1 MTIAPG
7 TSAFYDEW
15 AATGQESAR
24 SAISHHFE
32 SAFAPGARV
41 LDAGCG
47 MGRDLAVLLELG
59 FDAWGIEPHDAMR
72 AHAIERHPQ
81 LAPRIAAAAL
91 PKIGQPFGGGFDA
104 LVCSA
109 VLMHLS
115 AHALPA
121 SLSALS
127 AVLAPRARMLMAVPE
142 LKVDLLV
149 DGRDPDGRDFTNHA
163 PEHLQRLM
171 AELGFAL
178 MHRAEIATPSNDT
191 LWRVLLFER

>member
-7 TSAFYDEW
+7 TNAFYDEW

-24 SAISHHFE
+24 SAISRHFE

-41 LDAGCG
+41 LDVGCG

-72 AHAIERHPQ
+72 ARAIERHPQ
-81 LAPRIAAAAL
+81 LAARIAAAPL
-91 PKIGQPFGGGFDA
+91 PQIGQPFGGGFDA
-104 LVCSA
+104 IVCSA

-115 AHALPA
+115 AHALPGSLA
-121 SLSALS
+121 SLGA
-127 AVLAPRARMLMAVPE
+127 ALAPRARVLMAVPQMQP
-142 LKVDLLV
+142 DLLV
-149 DGRDPDGRDFTNHA
+149 DGRDPDARDFTNHA
-163 PEHLQRLM
+163 PKHVQRLM

-191 LWRVLLFER
+191 QWRVLLFDR

>member
-1 MTIAPG
+1 MTMATG
-7 TSAFYDEW
+7 TNAFYDQW

-24 SAISHHFE
+24 SAISRHFE

-41 LDAGCG
+41 LDVGCG

-59 FDAWGIEPHDAMR
+59 FDAYGVEPHDAMR
-72 AHAIERHPQ
+72 ARAIERHPQ
-81 LAPRIAAAAL
+81 LAARIAASTL
-91 PKIGQPFGGGFDA
+91 PQIGQPFGGGFDA
-104 LVCSA
+104 IVCSA

-115 AHALPA
+115 AHALPT
-121 SLSALS
+121 SLAALS

-142 LKVDLLV
+142 MPPDLLV

-163 PEHLQRLM
+163 PEHMQRLM

-178 MHRAEIATPSNDT
+178 MHRAEIATPSTDT
-191 LWRVLLFER
+191 AWRVLLFDR